1 MRNVHL
7 AEWLLALVVSRENAA
22 SMAGDLLEEAR
33 TRGAAWFWFSLAG
46 TVCSLLWRD
55 VADNSMRMLR
65 LAMLG
70 FVVQLALI
78 VAAIGVFAF
87 GTFAIGI
94 AAMAIGLVNP
104 QHLPPSWLVP
114 TDTQS
119 VGPFVVAG
127 TIFGYAAV
135 LLSQFQVGRVL
146 AKRSPGHEL
155 APCVAMILIGEL
167 FVFGFNVVSDGIRG
181 ALYYLVT
188 YEVWSF
194 LPFNVLLLAGAIRI
208 RNRRAAS

>member
-22 SMAGDLLEEAR
+22 SVAGDLLEEAR
-33 TRGAAWFWFSLAG
+33 TRGTVWFWFSLAG
-46 TVCSLLWRD
+46 TVCSLLRRD
-55 VADNSMRMLR
+55 LADNPIRMLR
-65 LAMLG
+65 LAALG
-70 FVVQLALI
+70 FVVQLALV
-78 VAAIGVFAF
+78 VAAIVAFAF
-87 GTFAIGI
+87 VTFAVGI
-94 AAMAIGLVNP
+94 AAMAVGLVSP
-104 QHLPPSWLVP
+104 QHSSPPWWL
-114 TDTQS
+114 DARS
-119 VGPFVVAG
+119 GGPVVVAG

-167 FVFGFNVVSDGIRG
+167 VIFGFNILSDGIRSG
-181 ALYYLVT
+181 LYYLAT
-188 YEVWSF
+188 YQLSSF

-208 RNRRAAS
+208 RNRRTVA